1 MTEAGPAQ
9 APPAA
14 RSERSW
20 GKFLL
25 ALLALLLLPAVPQLR
40 ALLPVEQTTLL
51 LVPTLA
57 ACAMVGW
64 WAGGSLWAAIAW
76 VGLAVLVTVSPAP
89 GIGPYRDLARGWGLL
104 LAGAFGLVCLFGTG
118 RPFFSRALVALVIA
132 LVLAMMM
139 GGIGAIGGGEVHD
152 AVASE
157 LARRNA
163 AWSATVR
170 GFIAQYPEQWAQVVE
185 RVPQAADFPAESERQ
200 LTTLSRGGAMLFPA
214 LLSLESLAA
223 LAVAWAAYHRIGR
236 TRLGAPLAP
245 LREFR
250 FNDQLVWGLI
260 VGLTLLVLPTMAMY
274 RAIGGNL
281 LVFFGALYAVRG
293 LGVLAWFL
301 APGALTIALS
311 IGFAMLWWPVLNVIA
326 VLGFMI
332 LLVASFGLGLGDT
345 WADWRSRARPTT

>member
-1 MTEAGPAQ
+1 MTQAGPAT

-14 RSERSW
+14 PSERGW

-25 ALLALLLLPAVPQLR
+25 ALLALLLLPAVPQMR
-40 ALLPVEQTTLL
+40 ALLPIEQTTLL
-51 LVPTLA
+51 LVPA
-57 ACAMVGW
+57 IGACALVGW
-64 WAGGSLWAAIAW
+64 WAGGSLLAAAAW
-76 VGLAVLVTVSPAP
+76 VGLSVLVTVSPAP
-89 GIGPYRDLARGWGLL
+89 GVGAYRDLARGWGLL
-104 LAGAFGLVCLFGTG
+104 LAGSFGLVCLFGAG
-118 RPFFSRALVALVIA
+118 RPFFSRALTALVIA
-132 LVLAMMM
+132 LVLSVMM
-139 GGIGAIGGGEVHD
+139 GGLGAVGGGDVQE
-152 AVASE
+152 AVSTE

-163 AWSATVR
+163 AWSTTVQE
-170 GFIAQYPEQWAQVVE
+170 FIARYPSEWQQVTE

-200 LTTLSRGGAMLFPA
+200 LAALSRGGAMLFPA

-245 LREFR
+245 LKEFR

-260 VGLTLLVLPTMAMY
+260 VGLTLFVLPTLTMY
-274 RAIGGNL
+274 RTIGGNL

-301 APGALTIALS
+301 APGALTIAMS